1 MGLLKENERS
11 AEKAAAKVMAITAAI
26 FVLVP
31 ILDIVGIFVVDLIT
45 IFIAFI
51 VGSVFLLIPTIIV
64 RVAKATG
71 NWVKYVIV
79 TCSIMFT
86 MVLTITLSFHA
97 VLLFVYPIGIASLFF
112 SSKLNIF
119 ATIVTII
126 SVSLGQYICYVLELV
141 KDDNFTDMKRLI
153 LFGILPRAI
162 ILVAVSAIFTML
174 CKRTS
179 SMLSTLMG
187 AEQQQMMR
195 EKSLEVSHK
204 LLNTVTELD
213 TIARS
218 SAQANRSISQESANV
233 LRDSD
238 ANFHHIKSVEDNM
251 TEISASL
258 VNLSDMSN
266 KISELTDK
274 ADEITAEN
282 NEKIALASRSMDEI
296 NKGSDESRAIISR
309 LNEQSAQIVDIVKVI
324 TNISSQT
331 NILAI
336 NASIEA
342 QRAGEAGRSFAVVAG
357 EIKNLSEK
365 TNSAAEQISD
375 IIEQVIGN
383 ISGTVKAIE
392 KSSQLTHQ
400 GLSSMEEMK
409 RSAQLLSEANSEIS
423 RNIAEM
429 NRVIG
434 AVTANGSTV
443 SNEIVS
449 VSKNIE
455 SNCGAVQQVADA
467 IRENSAGTEKLGDMV
482 NDIKIMAEE
491 IEQLTQ

>member
-218 SAQANRSISQESANV
+218 SAQANRSISNESANV

>member
-11 AEKAAAKVMAITAAI
+11 AEKAAANVMAITAAI

-31 ILDIVGIFVVDLIT
+31 ILDVIGIFVVDLTT

-64 RVAKATG
+64 RAAKATG

-126 SVSLGQYICYVLELV
+126 SVSLGQYLCFVMELV
-141 KDDNFTDMKRLI
+141 EDHNLTDLKRLF
-153 LFGILPRAI
+153 LYGILPRAI

-179 SMLSTLMG
+179 SMLSSLMG

-218 SAQANRSISQESANV
+218 SAQANRSISNESANV